1 MKEMGGDKNK
11 APESLVQGLGRRLSV
26 GWKGSAPFEAGDEE
40 VNTAVCRWKGV
51 HLRISHLASQIFLMK
66 EEAGLPAVN

>member
-1 MKEMGGDKNK
+1 MRIRL
-11 APESLVQGLGRRLSV
+11 PSLVQGSGRRVSV
-26 GWKGSAPFEAGDEE
+26 GREGTASFEARDEE
-40 VNTAVCRWKGV
+40 VNTAVYRCKRA